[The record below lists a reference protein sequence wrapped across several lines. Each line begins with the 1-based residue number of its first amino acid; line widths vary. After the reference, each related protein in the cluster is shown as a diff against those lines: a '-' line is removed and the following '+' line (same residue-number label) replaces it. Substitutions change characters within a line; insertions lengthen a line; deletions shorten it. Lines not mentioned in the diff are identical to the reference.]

1 MTRYVPLFF
10 AFFLL
15 SSCQTLDGIGNDL
28 SSAWNASADALT
40 RVTARDVTD
49 EKTPAKKNAG
59 PAQTVNCPSVKVMDE
74 LRTMVEFQDPAN
86 PSDKTQIARAV
97 MKNVAARCA
106 VGDTLSVELD
116 IMVDT
121 TLGPKARV
129 KKTDKPNFAFP
140 YFVAVI
146 SPQGSVVAKEIFAA
160 SLSFENGENDMSR
173 TETITQHI
181 PLAEDG
187 TVPAYSI
194 LIGFQLSEEQLA
206 FNRTQPILQGSP
218 ADAP

>member
-1 MTRYVPLFF
+1 MIRIVLPLF

-15 SSCQTLDGIGNDL
+15 SSCQTLDGLGNDL

-40 RVTARDVTD
+40 RVSARDVTN
-49 EKTPAKKNAG
+49 ETAAPGPEGAAKTV
-59 PAQTVNCPSVKVMDE
+59 TCPSVKVMDE
-74 LRTMVEFQDPAN
+74 LRTMVEFQDPAK
-86 PSDKTQIARAV
+86 PSDKTRLARAV
-97 MKNVAARCA
+97 MKNVQARCS
-106 VGDTLSVELD
+106 VGDKLSVELD
-116 IMVDT
+116 IMVET

-146 SPQGSVVAKEIFAA
+146 SPEGRVVAKEIFAA

-187 TVPAYSI
+187 SVPAYSI
-194 LIGFQLSEEQLA
+194 LVGFQLSEEQLA